1 MFGGCGSRR
10 PPTSMTGWAAPSRW
24 SGHALPR
31 RWRRRAAFRLGPS
44 GFDRCRGLT
53 QRRFQTLGSGFTKN
67 AHPRRGCAA
76 SRAGPGQGEG
86 LATAGSENAHPAR
99 ETCAPPHANRGTT
112 LSTEKYVQRRL
123 SDQGHSQVT
132 TPALS
137 PIRRNRASFPAFPSR
152 NLFCMEQPS

>member
-1 MFGGCGSRR
+1 MPIHPARRMQHLLDEVLGGLGGS
-10 PPTSMTGWAAPSRW
+10 PPLVGPRSPAPLAPPSRFP
-24 SGHALPR
+24 SRPFGVRSLPR
-31 RWRRRAAFRLGPS
+31 AHATPLSNTRLRLHQKCTPPAGMRGQPRGPRPGRR
-44 GFDRCRGLT
+44 
-53 QRRFQTLGSGFTKN
+53 
-67 AHPRRGCAA
+67 
-76 SRAGPGQGEG
+76 
-86 LATAGSENAHPAR
+86 AGSENAHPAR